1 MAGITFNTAHRAA
14 QIRDRLETA
23 LAAVRKMLDAFVG
36 YRMRLVAS
44 DVGHARTRRRQDTPS
59 HSKNLQ

>member
-14 QIRDRLETA
+14 QIRGRLETA

-44 DVGHARTRRRQDTPS
+44 DAGHAGTRRRQDTPS
-59 HSKNLQ
+59 DSKNLQ